1 MGDERVTPE
10 LFFRHYTSQRGI
22 SVADLGVQ
30 PLTVVTWMP
39 SVARSLAEAL
49 GATAVADSYWGPEFA
64 VGTAGGRQVS
74 VARVPVGAPATAIV
88 LEELIHCGP
97 ERSWA
102 WVSPGAL
109 PSTLRWG
116 RASSPPPR

>member
-64 VGTAGGRQVS
+64 VGTAGAGRCRWPGFQS
-74 VARVPVGAPATAIV
+74 
-88 LEELIHCGP
+88 GP
-97 ERSWA
+97 R
-102 WVSPGAL
+102 
-109 PSTLRWG
+109 
-116 RASSPPPR
+116 PPPSSSRS